1 MTFEIDTCIVS
12 RDDDGD
18 GIPDD
23 MDHYPG
29 RTVADVAAEFNG
41 LGKYAKTIRQSFLS
55 PAFGIT
61 SQMESDFTDARNIS
75 YLGVLSCG
83 GSDVGKGRK
92 RKRKKNKKLDVISGI
107 ENMDGDDR
115 R

>member
-1 MTFEIDTCIVS
+1 MALEIDACILW

-41 LGKYAKTIRQSFLS
+41 IGKYTKIIRQSFLV
-55 PAFGIT
+55 PTFGIT
-61 SQMESDFTDARNIS
+61 SQMESDFTDGRNIS
-75 YLGVLSCG
+75 CLGVLLCG
-83 GSDVGKGRK
+83 KSDAGKGRK
-92 RKRKKNKKLDVISGI
+92 RKRKKNKKLDVISGV